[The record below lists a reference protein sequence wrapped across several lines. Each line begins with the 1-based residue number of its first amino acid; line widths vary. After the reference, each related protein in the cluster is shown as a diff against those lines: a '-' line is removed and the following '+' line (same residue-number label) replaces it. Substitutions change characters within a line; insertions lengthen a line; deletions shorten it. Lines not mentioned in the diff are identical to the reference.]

1 MILLP
6 GGDTLGALASCLLL
20 YYRVMPSLRTMR
32 CGRCARSG
40 GVRTERRARAGGWG
54 EGGVGAGCVR
64 RFGCWNSHFLHAAW
78 ARAGPKQSRQMK
90 VRAGI
95 GAGTRGVEAPPS
107 SPWRLLAPSFGAG
120 GLGRTLRLSFMSV
133 S

>member
-1 MILLP
+1 MPAAVVSPSILQ
-6 GGDTLGALASCLLL
+6 GDAELADDEVREVRALG
-20 YYRVMPSLRTMR
+20 
-32 CGRCARSG
+32 
-40 GVRTERRARAGGWG
+40 RRADREARALV
-54 EGGVGAGCVR
+54 GGVGAACVQ
-64 RFGCWNSHFLHAAW
+64 RFGCWNSHFLRAAW
-78 ARAGPKQSRQMK
+78 ARAGPTQSRQMK

-120 GLGRTLRLSFMSV
+120 GRGRTLRLSFMSV